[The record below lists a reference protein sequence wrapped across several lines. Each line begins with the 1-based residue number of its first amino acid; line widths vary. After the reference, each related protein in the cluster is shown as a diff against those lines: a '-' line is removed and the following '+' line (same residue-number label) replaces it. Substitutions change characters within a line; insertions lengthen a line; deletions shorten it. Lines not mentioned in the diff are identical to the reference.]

1 MKKRTL
7 ITIVGF
13 AVSIVLL
20 YFALR
25 GIEFR
30 QIWATLKNMNP
41 FLIFVPLVF
50 IGCDV
55 CLASYKWS
63 IIMGSGATVRETFV
77 AYLIGLFVN
86 NVLPARLGEVARAYV
101 MSKKKGRSFT
111 YCLTSVAL
119 DRFFDLTGLLLL
131 ILVFFP
137 RATIP
142 RAISEVIYV
151 VIGVLMFCVF
161 MIILLSRES
170 VANRLSARFT
180 GIEKSFL
187 RGFGKRV
194 IEIQENLKRINSPF
208 TLISLILLSAS
219 AWFFMSIALFT
230 VIRALGI
237 HSVSFWVIP
246 FVCALLNFGISIP
259 SSPGYVGVYQFL
271 LVYLLS
277 IFGVPKY
284 EGFTISILYHASW
297 YVPYTILGFSFS
309 LREHLRVRD
318 IQKLE
323 SETSLTPLDPS
334 KA

>member
-1 MKKRTL
+1 MKKQTI
-7 ITIVGF
+7 ITVLGF
-13 AVSIVLL
+13 VLSVVLL

-30 QIWATLKNMNP
+30 QIWATLRNVNP
-41 FLIFVPLVF
+41 LLALVPLVF

-55 CLASYKWS
+55 FLASCKWS
-63 IIMGSGATVRETFV
+63 IIIGGGATVRETFV

-101 MSKKKGRSFT
+101 MSTKKGRSFT

-131 ILVFFP
+131 ILIFFP
-137 RATIP
+137 RSSLPRTISQ
-142 RAISEVIYV
+142 AIYV
-151 VIGVLMFCVF
+151 VIGVMLFCVF
-161 MIILLSRES
+161 LIILLSRES
-170 VANRLSARFT
+170 VANRISDRFT
-180 GIEKSFL
+180 GIEKSF
-187 RGFGKRV
+187 FKRFSKRI
-194 IEIQENLKRINSPF
+194 IEIQENLKRINSPL
-208 TLISLILLSAS
+208 TLISLVILSAC
-219 AWFFMSIALFT
+219 AWLFMSIALYT

-237 HSVSFWVIP
+237 HSVSFRVIP
-246 FVCALLNFGISIP
+246 FVCALLNFGVSIP

-297 YVPYTILGFSFS
+297 YVPYTLIGFTFS

-318 IQKLE
+318 IRKLE
-323 SETSLTPLDPS
+323 AKETTVPP
-334 KA
+334 AVR